1 MISNRIKMIVL
12 EDLEYSG
19 SCLIKDIMVS
29 ETIKGQLLYL
39 LEKEK
44 LIVNHLGL
52 ITITEAGLKAVSFFS
67 RNNKL

>member
-19 SCLIKDIMVS
+19 TCLIKDIRVS
-29 ETIKGQLLYL
+29 ETIRDQVLYL
-39 LEKEK
+39 LEEEK

-52 ITITEAGLKAVSFFS
+52 ITITEEGLKVVSFFS